1 MQITILLRSI
11 DSILQET
18 SHRYSNWKIL
28 LIFLLVVIL
37 LHVFYPLLF
46 GRNLSLYFNLTN
58 IKSNFNLDD
67 IKNNSKLIDIKN
79 EKIRSP
85 FERTLGFIRFN
96 AAHRE
101 RIPIIDK
108 YRPFFSDLHYSIPDY
123 TSRLNYTAD
132 GWRDAASTY
141 KALGDTMKIILQ
153 NYSII
158 EGILYFHFDVSI
170 HETKTTITL
179 IYNHRR

>member
-1 MQITILLRSI
+1 MQTMILLRSI

-18 SHRYSNWKIL
+18 SHRYSNCKIL
-28 LIFLLVVIL
+28 LIFLLFIIL
-37 LHVFYPLLF
+37 FHVFYPLLF

-58 IKSNFNLDD
+58 IKSNFNLND
-67 IKNNSKLIDIKN
+67 INNNSKLIDIN
-79 EKIRSP
+79 NDKIRSP

-101 RIPIIDK
+101 RIPIVDK
-108 YRPFFSDLHYSIPDY
+108 YRPFFADLHYSMPDY
-123 TSRLNYTAD
+123 ISQLNYTAD

-170 HETKTTITL
+170 H
-179 IYNHRR
+179 